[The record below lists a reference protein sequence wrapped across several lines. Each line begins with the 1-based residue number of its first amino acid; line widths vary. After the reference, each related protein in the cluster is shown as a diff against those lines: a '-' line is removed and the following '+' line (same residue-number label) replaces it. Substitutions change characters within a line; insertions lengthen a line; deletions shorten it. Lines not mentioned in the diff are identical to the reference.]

1 MPIVAPMIQSIG
13 PPPEIHCRR
22 IVGLMLVHLHQT
34 RREARARLAGIL
46 KSKQLGT
53 PTGQQRVFKRVRKA
67 AGDTTIDLRLETGTR
82 GRFVLTVA
90 TWATVGPD
98 GLLADDGLLPHGAGI
113 VAMTAVYRAKNHLPD
128 TRGGATLTIS
138 RHALVR
144 MAERADVRTVPEL
157 LTVVRSLWAV
167 GLALQTEPNELWR
180 NPPRAGW
187 QIPLGDGV
195 AVLIPHHDGSHLAVP
210 TVLGRQMADELAIAA
225 TIAIIG
231 PRTSLSNVE
240 GARTWPRRSSQSET
254 AARDE
259 RRPNVFSAEAQFA
272 PRTRPPARAR
282 RQGRR
287 R

>member
-1 MPIVAPMIQSIG
+1 MNALPQITSIG
-13 PPPEIHCRR
+13 PPPTLHAQR
-22 IVGLMLVHLHQT
+22 IVGLMLEHLHQT
-34 RREARARLAGIL
+34 RRGARDHLAGIL
-46 KSKQLGT
+46 KSRQLGT
-53 PTGQQRVFKRVRKA
+53 PVGQARVFKRVQLA
-67 AGDTTIDLRLETGTR
+67 AGDTAIDLRLETGKR
-82 GRFVLTVA
+82 GRFVLIVA

-98 GLLADDGLLPHGAGI
+98 GLLADDGPLPHGAGI
-113 VAMTAVYRAKNHLPD
+113 VAMTAVYRAKNYVPD

-195 AVLIPHHDGSHLAVP
+195 AVLIPHRDDTHLIVP
-210 TVLGRQMADELAIAA
+210 TVLSRQMGDEAAIAA
-225 TIAIIG
+225 TMAIIG

-240 GARTWPRRSSQSET
+240 RA
-254 AARDE
+254 DM
-259 RRPNVFSAEAQFA
+259 AEAIE
-272 PRTRPPARAR
+272 PVRASR
-282 RQGRR
+282 
-287 R
+287 